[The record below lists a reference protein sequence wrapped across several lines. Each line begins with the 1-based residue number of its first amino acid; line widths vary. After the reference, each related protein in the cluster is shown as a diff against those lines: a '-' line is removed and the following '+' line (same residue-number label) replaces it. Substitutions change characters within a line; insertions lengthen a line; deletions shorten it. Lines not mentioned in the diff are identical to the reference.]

1 MQSAVWN
8 PTHCRAQQT
17 LDTSCSSPPPPPQ
30 HHKELQS
37 AAAGIVCRS
46 LRIRL
51 PSFTQRRLVVKAV
64 ATPDSAVELPL
75 TADNVES
82 VLDEVRPYLISD
94 GGNVALHEIDGNVVR
109 LKLQGRM
116 GIESRLMEKIPEI
129 VAVEAISDEDTGL
142 ELKEENIE
150 KAIPCGAAGG
160 SLELVAI
167 EEPIV
172 KIRITG
178 PAAGVMT
185 VRMAVTQKLRE
196 KIPAIAAVQL
206 L

>member
-30 HHKELQS
+30 HHKSCKGFLGAHARNYNQLRQ
-37 AAAGIVCRS
+37 GIVCRS

-64 ATPDSAVELPL
+64 ATPDSTVELPL

-109 LKLQGRM
+109 LKLQGACSSCSASVMTMKM

-142 ELKEENIE
+142 ELMEENIE
-150 KAIPCGAAGG
+150 KVII
-160 SLELVAI
+160 LEPLFLVLI
-167 EEPIV
+167 YLVQSNSYSIV
-172 KIRITG
+172 NG
-178 PAAGVMT
+178 
-185 VRMAVTQKLRE
+185 LR
-196 KIPAIAAVQL
+196 
-206 L
+206 